1 MRKMQRFA
9 ALGLA
14 GTMALSLAACGGSS
28 ASTTDSTPASTA
40 SSTEATAE
48 STASGD
54 SVTLNWALWDK
65 DSTAYWAA
73 LADGYMA
80 SHPGVTIEMTDLGS
94 TDYMTQLATQLAGGN
109 GELDVLSIKD
119 IPGYSNLINLG
130 MLEPLS
136 GKLTTDESKFNGVL
150 DQLTAEDGN
159 YYAVPF
165 RSDFWV
171 VYYNKDIFD
180 QAGIE
185 YPTNDM
191 TMADFDAKIREV
203 YEKTGI
209 YGNIYHTWRSTT
221 TLFGILDGKNTVI
234 DGNYDFLKPYYEQVM
249 AEQTDGVIPNYG
261 EQKTA
266 NLHYSG
272 AFENG
277 QAAMCNMGSWFIATM
292 MSNLKSGEYDSSLC
306 GNWGIVKYPHA
317 EGVEPGS
324 TLGTITGLA
333 VTTASDTPDASWDFV
348 KWVSGEEG
356 AAVMASS
363 GNFPA
368 MMTDEVVDMISGLEG
383 FPTDE
388 ASKEAL
394 TVSNLYLE
402 VPYAPNVSEI
412 NSALD
417 SYHGSIMTGEMS
429 IDDGIA
435 AMNKAVADLQAQ

>member
-234 DGNYDFLKPYYEQVM
+234 DGIDVSISPADADIAAVSLREKSVAPGVRRLKRTGHHCQLVLIPRIRKEYE
-249 AEQTDGVIPNYG
+249 AGGVLDL
-261 EQKTA
+261 A
-266 NLHYSG
+266 NRQNVDSI
-272 AFENG
+272 NG
-277 QAAMCNMGSWFIATM
+277 LSVARRLIHF
-292 MSNLKSGEYDSSLC
+292 D
-306 GNWGIVKYPHA
+306 IVA
-317 EGVEPGS
+317 VEPSGGK
-324 TLGTITGLA
+324 LIDPVHFTG
-333 VTTASDTPDASWDFV
+333 
-348 KWVSGEEG
+348 
-356 AAVMASS
+356 
-363 GNFPA
+363 
-368 MMTDEVVDMISGLEG
+368 
-383 FPTDE
+383 
-388 ASKEAL
+388 
-394 TVSNLYLE
+394 
-402 VPYAPNVSEI
+402 
-412 NSALD
+412 
-417 SYHGSIMTGEMS
+417 H
-429 IDDGIA
+429 
-435 AMNKAVADLQAQ
+435 